1 MKNKNEKQKWKTKMK
16 NKNEKKM
23 GKKMENFKTLKKFR
37 YEKHQNRSLI
47 NYIKKY
53 RNEDTK

>member
-1 MKNKNEKQKWKTKMK
+1 MK